1 MSLARD
7 ALQQNQKFKVYDE
20 KKKIFLTYGF
30 ESLLGYEVKMNDKAV
45 QWKSL
50 GAGLITPAF
59 SNAGMQTV
67 KKVGKITV
75 FLKLSDFDNPVLP
88 VTIYSGIYLN
98 TNSNAYTAIEEKL
111 MRFTT
116 YLDIIQN
123 KTAN

>member
-1 MSLARD
+1 MP
-7 ALQQNQKFKVYDE
+7 YD
-20 KKKIFLTYGF
+20 
-30 ESLLGYEVKMNDKAV
+30 
-45 QWKSL
+45 
-50 GAGLITPAF
+50 
-59 SNAGMQTV
+59 NAGMQTV
-67 KKVGKITV
+67 KKVDKITV